1 MKKKIVMK
9 SFSSFVPLRAS
20 FQLIEKIIKIQRD
33 QFGSHE
39 KNIRFEFHLFKLLEK
54 EQITPDSK
62 GLRSSPILYKFGI

>member
-9 SFSSFVPLRAS
+9 SFSSFVPLWAS

-39 KNIRFEFHLFKLLEK
+39 KNIRFEFHLFKLLET

-62 GLRSSPILYKFGI
+62 GLRSSPILL